1 MTKRQLIEEI
11 THLNPTA
18 KPAFLAAFGDEDLAE
33 YLQHL
38 QWVDQPPNTWGTPQ
52 RARSPALQAADATA
66 SRADTEPPAAADWP
80 ADDDQADQTP
90 APVAKDSSKEEAPVW
105 LF

>member
-38 QWVDQPPNTWGTPQ
+38 RWVDQPPNTWGTPQ
-52 RARSPALQAADATA
+52 RARSPALQAAEATA
-66 SRADTEPPAAADWP
+66 SQAQAEPPAATDWP
-80 ADDDQADQTP
+80 ADDPADQTP
-90 APVAKDSSKEEAPVW
+90 APAAKDSSNEEAPAW

>member
-38 QWVDQPPNTWGTPQ
+38 RWVDQPPNMWGTPQ
-52 RARSPALQAADATA
+52 RGRSPALPAAEATA
-66 SRADTEPPAAADWP
+66 SQADPEPPPAADWP
-80 ADDDQADQTP
+80 ADDQAEQTP
-90 APVAKDSSKEEAPVW
+90 ALAAKDSSKEEAPAW

>member
-18 KPAFLAAFGDEDLAE
+18 RPAFLAGFGDDDLAE

-38 QWVDQPPNTWGTPQ
+38 RWVSRPQQPPDQERFRGP
-52 RARSPALQAADATA
+52 RSQPAAGVALAEQAVAEIAG
-66 SRADTEPPAAADWP
+66 PPEAAADEQDKASLP
-80 ADDDQADQTP
+80 FAQTDSMEDSQA
-90 APVAKDSSKEEAPVW
+90 W

>member
-18 KPAFLAAFGDEDLAE
+18 TPAFLAGFGDDDLAE

-38 QWVDQPPNTWGTPQ
+38 RWVSRPQQPPDQQQFRGP
-52 RARSPALQAADATA
+52 RSQPAEEVALAEQDVAEMSGPAEPAADEQ
-66 SRADTEPPAAADWP
+66 DKAALPFAE
-80 ADDDQADQTP
+80 T
-90 APVAKDSSKEEAPVW
+90 DSMEDSPTW

>member
-11 THLNPTA
+11 THRNPTA

-38 QWVDQPPNTWGTPQ
+38 RWVDQPPNTWGTSGTAP
-52 RARSPALQAADATA
+52 SPTLQAADASA
-66 SRADTEPPAAADWP
+66 SRAEAEPPAVADWP

-90 APVAKDSSKEEAPVW
+90 APVAEDSSQEDAPVW